1 MPNIINQE
9 TTRWDI
15 IDTEYDLNSLDL
27 CMKCNKKF
35 LKQDKFGLII
45 VIIIFEFN
53 NHDYQFNQYCVKFAL
68 VHITT
73 HCLKQLLKLNST
85 FI

>member
-1 MPNIINQE
+1 
-9 TTRWDI
+9 
-15 IDTEYDLNSLDL
+15 
-27 CMKCNKKF
+27 MKYVKKF
-35 LKQDKFGLII
+35 LKQEKLWLII

-68 VHITT
+68 VHIIT
-73 HCLKQLLKLNST
+73 HHLKQLLKLNST